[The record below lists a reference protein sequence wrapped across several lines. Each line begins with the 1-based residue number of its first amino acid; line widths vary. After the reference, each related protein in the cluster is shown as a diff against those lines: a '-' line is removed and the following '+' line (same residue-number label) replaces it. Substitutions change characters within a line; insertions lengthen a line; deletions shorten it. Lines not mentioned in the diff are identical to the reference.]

1 MQDHSAGTASG
12 DGQRAATTEAIIEA
26 FGGIRPMAKKLGA
39 PVTTIQ
45 YWKKAGRIP
54 VVRHGDILA
63 AASAN
68 GITGV
73 DAALLAKTD
82 GDAPAAEEKSVIAL
96 PAGPVE
102 TMPTG
107 TAPTGTA
114 KEKDSGSPE
123 MKTSQESPN
132 PPKPAPEKA
141 AAEKP
146 PEKPAEKPAAAPAKA
161 DSSSA
166 SASAATAAATPVRGG
181 SAFPGIIAVLA
192 LVIAVIA
199 LALPHLRGPVGA
211 AIGTG
216 PAEKLLGADPSVR
229 IKALEDEVTALKAS
243 ADPAALGVLSGKVSD
258 LASSLQQ
265 ISGELK
271 LVQES
276 AASLPADTATR
287 LQAMEGRLAAAER
300 SLQDFTAALGK
311 VDIESVTKLTATV
324 ASMQDMQGRQGKDI
338 SDLDEGM
345 RRVSER
351 LGVAEQQLA
360 DQLHDNLANEAVL
373 YAALKVGQSLETA
386 EPYDKALANMAA
398 LVGEDADFTAPLETL
413 QAYAESGVP
422 TLDDLRDGFR
432 ATIPA
437 IIAATAGDDRPW
449 WQKTLDTVSGLV
461 SIRLEPGE
469 DHGESVRGVI
479 ARTESRLNAADL
491 AGAVSALEGL
501 SGPPAEAAASWLKT
515 AQDRL
520 AVDAAQRTMSDIALS
535 RLTGAAD

>member
-63 AASAN
+63 AATAN

-73 DAALLAKTD
+73 DAAMLARTD
-82 GDAPAAEEKSVIAL
+82 GDAPVAEEKTVIAL

-102 TMPTG
+102 TVKD
-107 TAPTGTA
+107 
-114 KEKDSGSPE
+114 KESGSPE
-123 MKTSQESPN
+123 MKTSQEN
-132 PPKPAPEKA
+132 MRPPGTPPEKPAPEKTGP
-141 AAEKP
+141 EKIATAKV
-146 PEKPAEKPAAAPAKA
+146 PEKPAPAKESTSA
-161 DSSSA
+161 SSA
-166 SASAATAAATPVRGG
+166 ASAASAAPSVRRGG
-181 SAFPGIIAVLA
+181 AVPGVIAVLA
-192 LVIAVIA
+192 LVVAVIA
-199 LALPHLRGPVGA
+199 LALPHLRAPIGA
-211 AIGTG
+211 AIGAG
-216 PAEKLLGADPSVR
+216 PAEKLLGPDPSARVR
-229 IKALEDEVTALKAS
+229 ALEDEVAALKAS
-243 ADPAALGVLSGKVSD
+243 ADPQALGVLSGKVSD

-287 LQAMEGRLAAAER
+287 LQAMEGRLATAER

-324 ASMQDMQGRQGKDI
+324 ASMQDMQARQGKDI
-338 SDLDEGM
+338 SDLDEGL
-345 RRVSER
+345 RRVRDR

-386 EPYDKALANMAA
+386 EPYDKALANMTA
-398 LVGEDADFTAPLETL
+398 LVGEDTDFTAPLDTL

-422 TLDDLRDGFR
+422 TLDDLRDRFR

-437 IIAATAGDDRPW
+437 IIAATAGNDRPW

-469 DHGESVRGVI
+469 DRGESVRGVI
-479 ARTESRLNAADL
+479 ARAEARLNDADL

-501 SGPPAEAAASWLKT
+501 SGPPAEAVAGWLKT
-515 AQDRL
+515 AHDRL
-520 AVDAAQRTMSDIALS
+520 AVDGAQRTMSDIALS

>member
-63 AASAN
+63 AAAAN

-82 GDAPAAEEKSVIAL
+82 GDMPAGEEKPAIAL
-96 PAGPVE
+96 PAGPVR
-102 TMPTG
+102 TTPVDT
-107 TAPTGTA
+107 T
-114 KEKDSGSPE
+114 KEKDPGSPE
-123 MKTSQESPN
+123 MKTSQESAN

-146 PEKPAEKPAAAPAKA
+146 VEKPAPAPAKTN
-161 DSSSA
+161 SSA
-166 SASAATAAATPVRGG
+166 SDSAATAAAAPARGG
-181 SAFPGIIAVLA
+181 SAFPGVVAVLA
-192 LVIAVIA
+192 LVVAVIA

-211 AIGTG
+211 AIGSG
-216 PAEKLLGADPSVR
+216 PAEKLLGPDPSAR
-229 IKALEDEVTALKAS
+229 IRALEGEVATLKAS

-265 ISGELK
+265 IGGELK
-271 LVQES
+271 LAQES

-300 SLQDFTAALGK
+300 SLQEFTAALGK

-386 EPYDKALANMAA
+386 DPYDKALANMAA

-491 AGAVSALEGL
+491 AGAVSALQEL
-501 SGPPAEAAASWLKT
+501 SGPPAEAAAGWLKT

>member
-1 MQDHSAGTASG
+1 MQDQSAGTASG
-12 DGQRAATTEAIIEA
+12 DGQPAATTEAIIEA

-63 AASAN
+63 AATAN

-73 DAALLAKTD
+73 DAAMLARTD
-82 GDAPAAEEKSVIAL
+82 GDAAAAEEKPVIAL

-102 TMPTG
+102 TVKD
-107 TAPTGTA
+107 
-114 KEKDSGSPE
+114 KESGSPE
-123 MKTSQESPN
+123 MKTSQEN
-132 PPKPAPEKA
+132 ITPPGPTPEKPAPEKTSA
-141 AAEKP
+141 
-146 PEKPAEKPAAAPAKA
+146 
-161 DSSSA
+161 A
-166 SASAATAAATPVRGG
+166 SAPSAVPPARGG
-181 SAFPGIIAVLA
+181 GALSGGIAVLA
-192 LVIAVIA
+192 LVVAVIA
-199 LALPHLRGPVGA
+199 LALPHLRAPISA
-211 AIGTG
+211 AIGAG
-216 PAEKLLGADPSVR
+216 PAEKLLGPDPSTRVR
-229 IKALEDEVTALKAS
+229 ALEDEVTALKAS
-243 ADPAALGVLSGKVSD
+243 ADPQALGVLSGKVSD

-276 AASLPADTATR
+276 AASLPADAATR
-287 LQAMEGRLAAAER
+287 LQAMEGRLAVAER

-338 SDLDEGM
+338 SDLDEGL
-345 RRVSER
+345 RRVRDR

-386 EPYDKALANMAA
+386 EPYDKALANMTA
-398 LVGEDADFTAPLETL
+398 LVGEDTDFTAPLETL

-422 TLDDLRDGFR
+422 TLDDLRDRFR
-432 ATIPA
+432 ATIPD
-437 IIAATAGDDRPW
+437 IIAATAGDSRPW

-479 ARTESRLNAADL
+479 ARAEARLNAADL

-501 SGPPAEAAASWLKT
+501 SGPPAEAAAGWLKI
-515 AQDRL
+515 AHDRL